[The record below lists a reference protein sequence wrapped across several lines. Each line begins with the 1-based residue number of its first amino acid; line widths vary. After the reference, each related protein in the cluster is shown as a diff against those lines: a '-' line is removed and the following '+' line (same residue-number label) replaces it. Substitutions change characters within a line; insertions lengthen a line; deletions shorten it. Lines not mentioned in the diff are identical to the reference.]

1 MAAHTPHPVILIRTR
16 PLATMQQPYLI
27 GVTHEGA
34 LEVLL
39 PLANNVIH
47 RLGHAELVDKLE
59 LLLRGKREI
68 LHHTNLVGWGDVALA
83 DLQKKRGENK
93 LEKFVV
99 VSNETK

>member
-1 MAAHTPHPVILIRTR
+1 
-16 PLATMQQPYLI
+16 MQQPYLI

-83 DLQKKRGENK
+83 DLQKKEERISSK
-93 LEKFVV
+93 KSSLFQTRQ
-99 VSNETK
+99 NE